1 MKKKMLMTAVVIM
14 IGSCIMAQNTSR
26 TQTQAQKMQ
35 RKEQRKQEAAQNREM
50 YMEKEQTTTRNKG
63 ARNATPQRNAVKVSR
78 STGPGRK

>member
-1 MKKKMLMTAVVIM
+1 MYY
-14 IGSCIMAQNTSR
+14 GSEHFPDSDTSSEN
-26 TQTQAQKMQ
+26 A

-63 ARNATPQRNAVKVSR
+63 IRNATPQRNAAKVSR